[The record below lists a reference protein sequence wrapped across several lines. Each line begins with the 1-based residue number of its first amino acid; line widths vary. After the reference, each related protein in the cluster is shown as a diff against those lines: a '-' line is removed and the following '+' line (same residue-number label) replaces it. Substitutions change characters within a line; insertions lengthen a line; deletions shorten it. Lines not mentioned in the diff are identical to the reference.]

1 MKKINVY
8 FAFYILVSLIVIVG
22 LLLYGPETTAV
33 TLMLNIKIFMLIVIF
48 MTLIAA
54 AYLLATWL
62 IDKLID
68 IKNIARVDIRLKDNG
83 VKLKARGK
91 DDQILGI
98 LFKGMFAVADEL
110 GISKDRLLIVLH
122 DAARVDE
129 EKDDD
134 QKWRGNNGLLL

>member
-8 FAFYILVSLIVIVG
+8 FAFYVLVSLIVIVG

-48 MTLIAA
+48 MVLIAA

-62 IDKLID
+62 IDKLIGTKD
-68 IKNIARVDIRLKDNG
+68 IAHVDIRLKDSE
-83 VKLKARGK
+83 VKLKAKGK
-91 DDQILGI
+91 DNQVLGI
-98 LFKGMFAVADEL
+98 MFKELFAVADEL
-110 GISKDRLLIVLH
+110 GISKGRLLIALH

-129 EKDDD
+129 EEASEDED
-134 QKWRGNNGLLL
+134 

>member
-8 FAFYILVSLIVIVG
+8 FAFYVLVSLTVIVG

-48 MTLIAA
+48 MALIAA

-62 IDKLID
+62 IDKVIGA
-68 IKNIARVDIRLKDNG
+68 KNIARVDIRLKDDG
-83 VKLKARGK
+83 VKLKAKGK
-91 DDQILGI
+91 DNEILGI
-98 LFKGMFAVADEL
+98 LFKGIFAVADEL

-129 EKDDD
+129 EDED
-134 QKWRGNNGLLL
+134 

>member
-8 FAFYILVSLIVIVG
+8 FAFYVLVSLIVIVG
-22 LLLYGPETTAV
+22 LLLYGPGATTV
-33 TLMLNIKIFMLIVIF
+33 SLLLDIKIFAFILLYMA
-48 MTLIAA
+48 LIAA

-68 IKNIARVDIRLKDNG
+68 IKNIARVDIRLKDDA
-83 VKLKARGK
+83 VKLKAKGK

-110 GISKDRLLIVLH
+110 GISKDRLLIALH

-129 EKDDD
+129 EEDD
-134 QKWRGNNGLLL
+134 

>member
-68 IKNIARVDIRLKDNG
+68 IKNIARVDIRLKDSE
-83 VKLKARGK
+83 VKLKVKGK

-110 GISKDRLLIVLH
+110 GISKDRLLIALH
-122 DAARVDE
+122 DATRADE

-134 QKWRGNNGLLL
+134 

>member
-83 VKLKARGK
+83 IKLKAKGENN
-91 DDQILGI
+91 QILGI
-98 LFKGMFAVADEL
+98 MFKGMFAVTDEL
-110 GISKDRLLIVLH
+110 GISKDRLLIALH
-122 DAARVDE
+122 DAARADE

-134 QKWRGNNGLLL
+134 